1 MPESPWPGSQWSAMV
16 PRWER
21 GRELLWRSTAPV
33 SEWLVSQL
41 DPRPGQV
48 LLDLAAG
55 TGETGFLALER
66 AGGAA
71 RLITADREPG
81 MVEAAERV
89 ALDRGL
95 HGVEFRV
102 LDGERLQLADRSVDG
117 VLNRFGY
124 ILRGDPPPM
133 LLEIRRVLRSGG
145 RLVFSVWGAR
155 ERNPWMTVPADVMV
169 ERGHL
174 APQTEAEVALSARRN
189 PEAIRSLLAELLF
202 EVSELEEM
210 EVAYRFADADE
221 LWFFV
226 SELRGPVALALA
238 DLPDEE
244 RAAVRAEIESRA
256 ARVGDRFELGGVSL
270 NVAAS

>member
-1 MPESPWPGSQWSAMV
+1 MSDSQWSAMA
-16 PRWER
+16 PRWED

-33 SEWLVSQL
+33 SEWLVSHL

-66 AGGAA
+66 MGGAGQ
-71 RLITADREPG
+71 LITADREPG
-81 MVEAAERV
+81 MVEAAERL

-95 HGVEFRV
+95 RGVEFRV
-102 LDGERLQLADRSVDG
+102 LDGERLDLADAGVDG
-117 VLNRFGY
+117 VLCRFGY
-124 ILRGDPPPM
+124 ILKGEPPPM
-133 LLEIRRVLRSGG
+133 LLEIRRVLRHGG
-145 RLVFSVWGAR
+145 RLVFSVWAAR

-174 APQTEAEVALSARRN
+174 APQTEAELKLSARRN
-189 PEAIRSLLAELLF
+189 PDAIRSVLAETHF
-202 EVSELEEM
+202 NVSDLEEL
-210 EVAYRFADADE
+210 EVAYRFADAEE
-221 LWFFV
+221 LWHFV

-238 DLPDEE
+238 DLPEEE

-256 ARVGDRFELGGVSL
+256 TRAGDGFELAGVSL